1 MDINQIR
8 AFRSDFRVLEREIS
22 LDVFRQ
28 SECCG
33 VTLAQCH
40 LLLEVEKTPGASLG
54 DLSARLAVDPSTLSR
69 TAENLRKK
77 GQIACPRDESDRR
90 SIRLFLTES
99 GKKATDAI
107 NSVCDREYG
116 ELLEGLSDESASKV
130 GEGISIL
137 ASLLEAGRRKRESAI
152 GGSTAT
158 CRAVP
163 SGMDEDARASRA

>member
-8 AFRSDFRVLEREIS
+8 AFRSDFRVLEREIF
-22 LDVFRQ
+22 LDVCRQ

-33 VTLAQCH
+33 VTLAQCY
-40 LLLEVEKTPGASLG
+40 LLLEVEKNPGASLG
-54 DLSARLAVDPSTLSR
+54 DLSARLAVDSSTLSR

-90 SIRLFLTES
+90 SIRLSLTES
-99 GKKATDAI
+99 GKKAADAI

-116 ELLEGLSDESASKV
+116 ELLASLSDESASKV

-137 ASLLEAGRRKRESAI
+137 ASLLERARRNRENTI

-158 CRAVP
+158 CSGVP
-163 SGMDEDARASRA
+163 A